1 MAPRKLSDADK
12 QAVIEAYRQSGDTAA
27 TLASRYGVSNS
38 TISRILKQS
47 LPEDEYEVLV
57 QQRRSGARGEDLAE
71 TEDLQADLPKAD
83 LPKAVPLKPVAPPKP
98 VAPVGSTAVLPAV
111 SQPELLES
119 MPSLRRQRQRSTVQS
134 TKSSAANDLP
144 LPEPQMAQLELKAA
158 LTQPVDDP
166 AKKIEGIS
174 PPNPVVK
181 GIAASIKLRNA
192 NSEGLS
198 KSETLGSETLGSET
212 LGSETLGSETLGS
225 ETLSSSYAGLIDEDL
240 EEALEDEDDLED
252 DLDGDLD
259 EDDLEDDL
267 DDEAEGGAIAGFGGV
282 QIARGK
288 SLQILPLSEATIPRT
303 CYVVVDRA
311 SELITRPLKDFAEL
325 GQIPEA
331 ENQQKTLPI
340 FDNHRIAKRFLRR
353 MQRVV
358 KVPDGRVL
366 QKVRPYLQAKG
377 ITRLLIDGQI
387 YSV

>member
-38 TISRILKQS
+38 TISRILKQG
-47 LPEDEYEVLV
+47 LPEQEYEVLV
-57 QQRRSGARGEDLAE
+57 QQRRSGGRSEDVAEAEDL
-71 TEDLQADLPKAD
+71 LPMEALD
-83 LPKAVPLKPVAPPKP
+83 EAP
-98 VAPVGSTAVLPAV
+98 AIATATK
-111 SQPELLES
+111 PELVGS
-119 MPSLRRQRQRSTVQS
+119 MPSPRRQRQRSTVQS
-134 TKSSAANDLP
+134 PPPDPSDSGDLP
-144 LPEPQMAQLELKAA
+144 LPAPQMAQLELKAVI
-158 LTQPVDDP
+158 TQPLDEP
-166 AKKIEGIS
+166 AAKKIESKKLEGVGL
-174 PPNPVVK
+174 PNPVK
-181 GIAASIKLRNA
+181 GIAASIKLKNA
-192 NSEGLS
+192 AP
-198 KSETLGSETLGSET
+198 
-212 LGSETLGSETLGS
+212 
-225 ETLSSSYAGLIDEDL
+225 ETLSPIETSSKAYDSLIGEDL
-240 EEALEDEDDLED
+240 EAALEDEDDLDD
-252 DLDGDLD
+252 DLDGDDLD
-259 EDDLEDDL
+259 EDDLDDDL
-267 DDEAEGGAIAGFGGV
+267 EDEAEGDAIGSFGGV

-288 SLQILPLSEATIPRT
+288 SLQVLPLSEANIPRT

-325 GQIPEA
+325 GQIPDA
-331 ENQQKTLPI
+331 EIQEKTLPI